1 MVSACNDFVSNHGET
16 LEDLLFKNEVSD
28 LAMREQL
35 CLRTKICDKLW
46 SPEAEEQK
54 RDRSPEEARLEQE
67 QAQKA
72 GREAEKERKR
82 AEKLKKKEEAA
93 AKKQKKA
100 AEEEAAAAA
109 AKNEAEQPQAAEQTK
124 EEL

>member
-1 MVSACNDFVSNHGET
+1 VSNHGET

-28 LAMREQL
+28 RAMREQL

-54 RDRSPEEARLEQE
+54 RDRSPEEARLEHE

-93 AKKQKKA
+93 AKKQKA
-100 AEEEAAAAA
+100 AEKAAAAAA